1 MNYQISIARV
11 EIKRNDKSRHSRW
24 FVFPIESLLK
34 MNRSPQGPAGVCQLG
49 GFLLEIIFLLASS
62 RFLLIKNRSSL
73 TTSLVVW
80 THSTNKESKRV
91 REGTNMLWE
100 QKIASILEILWS
112 RLTGRSMYFDDVAPS
127 IKSTDSKRN
136 LFFFFRCLNQDLME
150 NFTSILS
157 SGRDGVFIFPY
168 IAYIYQTFTLQAGDK
183 DKSCKGRM
191 SPAGWPSAH

>member
-80 THSTNKESKRV
+80 THSTTKRV
-91 REGTNMLWE
+91 KGYEKAQTCCENRRLQAFWRYCEADSRAEVCILMMWLHQLKALI
-100 QKIASILEILWS
+100 QKE
-112 RLTGRSMYFDDVAPS
+112 T
-127 IKSTDSKRN
+127 
-136 LFFFFRCLNQDLME
+136 FFFFSCLNQWRILPPFYHLKE
-150 NFTSILS
+150 TESLSCHILHTSIRHLH
-157 SGRDGVFIFPY
+157 
-168 IAYIYQTFTLQAGDK
+168 
-183 DKSCKGRM
+183 CKQETRTRVARG
-191 SPAGWPSAH
+191 G

>member
-157 SGRDGVFIFPY
+157 SGRDGVFILPY